1 MNARTLPVPANL
13 LTYSTVDPVGEGP
26 ALVSSR
32 NFMDEAPRPVPE
44 TRRWSLL
51 TPYNPR
57 LSHWSGRRV
66 WVVGGSTGIGRAT
79 ALALAERGAQVMVS
93 ARGATALDALVAEHR
108 QTARAQPTQ
117 RPMQAWPLDVT
128 DLAAVRAAAREILA
142 QGPLDLVL
150 YCAGHYRAMRA
161 TAFDLADLQR
171 HLDINYRGAL
181 YLLDAVL
188 PALLERGEGHI
199 SLVSSVAAFRGLP
212 QSLAYGPTKAALT
225 NLSENLYLDLRPQG
239 LGVSVIHPG
248 FVQTPLT
255 AQNAFDM
262 PALISPEQAAQAM
275 LDGWAAGAYDIHF
288 PKRFTRWMKL
298 LRVLPNRLYFPLVRR
313 FTGL

>member
-1 MNARTLPVPANL
+1 MTAARGFIDNTPPPV
-13 LTYSTVDPVGEGP
+13 
-26 ALVSSR
+26 VSSGGWTVLR
-32 NFMDEAPRPVPE
+32 
-44 TRRWSLL
+44 
-51 TPYNPR
+51 PYNPR
-57 LSHWSGRRV
+57 LRQWSGLRV

-79 ALALAERGAQVMVS
+79 ALALAARGAQVMVS
-93 ARGATALDALVAEHR
+93 ARGAAALDALAAEHR
-108 QTARAQPTQ
+108 QAARDRGEQ
-117 RPMQAWPLDVT
+117 RPLQAWPLDVT
-128 DLAAVRAAAREILA
+128 DLSAVRATAREILA

-161 TAFDLADLQR
+161 TEFDMAELQR

-181 YLLDAVL
+181 HVLDAVL
-188 PALLERGEGHI
+188 PAMRERGSGHI
-199 SLVSSVAAFRGLP
+199 SLVSSVAGYRGLP

-225 NLSENLYLDLRPQG
+225 NLAENLYIDLQPQG
-239 LGVSVIHPG
+239 LGLSVVHPG

-262 PALISPEQAAQAM
+262 PALITPEQAAQAM
-275 LDGWAAGAYDIHF
+275 IDGWAQGAFDIHY

-298 LRVLPNRLYFPLVRR
+298 LRVLPHRLYFPVVRR

>member
-1 MNARTLPVPANL
+1 MSAARGFVEQSPATTPDAGGWTLL
-13 LTYSTVDPVGEGP
+13 
-26 ALVSSR
+26 
-32 NFMDEAPRPVPE
+32 RPF
-44 TRRWSLL
+44 
-51 TPYNPR
+51 NPR
-57 LSHWSGRRV
+57 IRQWAGLRV

-93 ARGATALDALVAEHR
+93 ARGASALDALVTEHR
-108 QTARAQPTQ
+108 QTARQTAAQ

-128 DLAAVRAAAREILA
+128 DVAAVRATAREILV
-142 QGPLDLVL
+142 QGPLDLVI

-161 TAFDLADLQR
+161 SEFDLVELQR
-171 HLDINYRGAL
+171 HLDINYLGAL
-181 YLLDAVL
+181 HVLDAVL
-188 PALLERGEGHI
+188 PALRERGSGHI
-199 SLVSSVAAFRGLP
+199 SLVSSVAGYRGLP

-225 NLSENLYLDLRPQG
+225 NLAENLYLDLQPLG
-239 LGVSVIHPG
+239 LGLSVIHPG

-262 PALISPEQAAQAM
+262 PALITPEQAAQAM
-275 LDGWAAGAYDIHF
+275 IEGWAAGAFDIHY

-298 LRVLPNRLYFPLVRR
+298 LRLLPYRLYFPLVRR

>member
-1 MNARTLPVPANL
+1 MTATRGFVEPVSAPA
-13 LTYSTVDPVGEGP
+13 T
-26 ALVSSR
+26 
-32 NFMDEAPRPVPE
+32 EADG
-44 TRRWSLL
+44 WSLL
-51 TPYNPR
+51 RPYNPR
-57 LSHWSGRRV
+57 IRQWAGRRV

-79 ALALAERGAQVMVS
+79 ALALAARGAQVLVS
-93 ARGATALDALVAEHR
+93 ARGAAALDALVAEHR
-108 QTARAQPTQ
+108 QAAREQSVQ
-117 RPMQAWPLDVT
+117 RPLQAWPLDVT
-128 DLAAVRAAAREILA
+128 DAAAVRATARDILA

-161 TAFDLADLQR
+161 TAFDLAEAQR

-181 YLLDAVL
+181 HLLDGLL
-188 PALLERGEGHI
+188 PDLLARGRGHI
-199 SLVSSVAAFRGLP
+199 SLVSSVAGFRGLP

-225 NLSENLYLDLRPQG
+225 NLAENLYLDLHPLG
-239 LGVSVIHPG
+239 LGVSVVHPG

-262 PALISPEQAAQAM
+262 PALITPEQAAQAM
-275 LDGWAAGAYDIHF
+275 LDGWAAGSFDIHY

-298 LRVLPNRLYFPLVRR
+298 LRVLPHRVYFPLVRR

>member
-1 MNARTLPVPANL
+1 MSMAMVRHFTEQPPHPPAAAGGWTLL
-13 LTYSTVDPVGEGP
+13 
-26 ALVSSR
+26 R
-32 NFMDEAPRPVPE
+32 
-44 TRRWSLL
+44 
-51 TPYNPR
+51 PYNPR
-57 LSHWSGRRV
+57 ITDWRGRRV

-79 ALALAERGAQVMVS
+79 VLALAERGAEVMVS
-93 ARGATALDALVAEHR
+93 ARGADALQALTAE
-108 QTARAQPTQ
+108 RAGV
-117 RPMQAWPLDVT
+117 QAWPLDVT
-128 DLAAVRAAAREILA
+128 EAAAVRATTTEILA

-150 YCAGHYRAMRA
+150 YCAGHYRAQRA

-181 YLLDAVL
+181 YVLDAVL
-188 PALLERGEGHI
+188 PALLARGAGHI
-199 SLVSSVAAFRGLP
+199 SLVSSVAGYRGLP

-225 NLSENLYLDLRPQG
+225 NLAENLYIDLQHRG

-255 AQNAFDM
+255 AQNAFEM
-262 PALISPEQAAQAM
+262 PALITPEQAAQAM
-275 LDGWAAGAYDIHF
+275 LDGWAEGRFDIHY

-298 LRVLPNRLYFPLVRR
+298 LRVLPYRLYFPAVRR

>member
-1 MNARTLPVPANL
+1 MSMAMVRHFTERPPHPPAAAGGWTLL
-13 LTYSTVDPVGEGP
+13 
-26 ALVSSR
+26 R
-32 NFMDEAPRPVPE
+32 
-44 TRRWSLL
+44 
-51 TPYNPR
+51 PYNPR
-57 LSHWSGRRV
+57 ITDWRGRRV

-79 ALALAERGAQVMVS
+79 VLALAERGAQVMVS
-93 ARGATALDALVAEHR
+93 ARGADALQALTAER
-108 QTARAQPTQ
+108 SGV
-117 RPMQAWPLDVT
+117 QAWPLDVT
-128 DLAAVRAAAREILA
+128 DAAAVRATATEILA

-150 YCAGHYRAMRA
+150 YCAGHYRAQRA

-181 YLLDAVL
+181 YVLDAVL
-188 PALLERGEGHI
+188 PALLARGAGHI
-199 SLVSSVAAFRGLP
+199 SLVSSVAGYRGLP

-225 NLSENLYLDLRPQG
+225 NLAENLYIDLQPRG

-255 AQNAFDM
+255 AQNAFEM
-262 PALISPEQAAQAM
+262 PALITPEQAAQAM
-275 LDGWAAGAYDIHF
+275 LDGWAEGRFDIHY

-298 LRVLPNRLYFPLVRR
+298 LRVLPYRLYFPAVRR